1 MTLDIATTVARFAR
15 VRPTAA
21 AATLGLR
28 VVSFAELDAGGNR
41 TARAFA
47 TLGIGAG
54 DTVAWW
60 ASPSLRALDGFL
72 GAGRVGAIFAPLN
85 PALPAAELAGVLD
98 YVAPRLLVTDLDHL
112 DEAEQLAREREI
124 PLAVF
129 DADDVVPGADLDALC
144 ARLSSAPLDVAIDDT
159 APHILY
165 LTSGSTGRPKGALVS
180 HRASW
185 LRSAA
190 GGGTFGQAMKG
201 RNGLVTAFPLFH
213 YGGWH
218 YVMEAW
224 QNGRAIHLVH
234 RADPV
239 ELLTAVERWRA
250 SAFYAIPAVWE
261 RVLDATDVAA
271 DLSSLLHADTGTSRV
286 SPTLIERIRSRVP
299 QATTTVLYGTTEAG
313 SMARLYDAHAHL
325 ESHPGSVGLATP
337 PGVLWTAD
345 DGEIR
350 VASPTLMNGY
360 LDRPDETAQVLRD
373 GAYHSGDVGYVDDDG
388 YLYITGRVSELIR
401 SGGESVWPTEVEA
414 ALKGLPGCAD
424 YAVVGVPDDRWGEV
438 VCLAVLAGADGT
450 PPPDVDAVHRML
462 DGRLARHKHPR
473 MVVGVPAIP
482 RTAATGQVQRR
493 VLVAQIDESR
503 LEGAR

>member
-1 MTLDIATTVARFAR
+1 MTLDIASTVARFAR
-15 VRPTAA
+15 VRPTAP

-28 VVSFAELDAGGNR
+28 VVSFAELDDGGNR
-41 TARAFA
+41 AARAFA
-47 TLGIGAG
+47 TLGVGAG
-54 DTVAWW
+54 DIVGWW
-60 ASPSLRALDGFL
+60 AAPSLRALDGFL
-72 GAGRVGAIFAPLN
+72 GAGRIGAIFAPLN
-85 PALPAAELAGVLD
+85 PALPPAELAGVLD

-112 DEAEQLAREREI
+112 DEAEQVAREREL
-124 PLAVF
+124 PLAVI
-129 DADDVVPGADLDALC
+129 DADGTVPGADLDALC
-144 ARLSSAPLDVAIDDT
+144 ARLAAAPLDVPVDDT

-190 GGGTFGQAMKG
+190 GGGTFGRAMRG
-201 RNGLVTAFPLFH
+201 RGGLVTGFPLFH

-261 RVLDATDVAA
+261 RVLDATDVPA
-271 DLSSLLHADTGTSRV
+271 DLGSLLHADTGTSRV
-286 SPTLIERIRSRVP
+286 SPTLLERIRTRVP
-299 QATTTVLYGTTEAG
+299 RATTTVLYGTTEAG
-313 SMARLYDAHAHL
+313 SMARLHDAHAHL
-325 ESHPGSVGLATP
+325 DSHPGSVGLATP
-337 PGVLWTAD
+337 PGVLWTAE

-350 VASPTLMNGY
+350 VASPTLMTGY
-360 LDRPDETAQVLRD
+360 LDRPEETARVLVD
-373 GAYHSGDVGYVDDDG
+373 GVYHSGDVGELDEDG
-388 YLYITGRVSELIR
+388 YLTITGRVSELIR
-401 SGGESVWPTEVEA
+401 SGGETVWPTEVEA
-414 ALKGLPGCAD
+414 ALRGLPGCAD

-438 VCLAVLAGADGT
+438 ICLAVLAGGDGA
-450 PPPDVDAVHRML
+450 PPPDVETVRRML

-473 MVVGVPAIP
+473 LVVGVPEIP

-493 VLVAQIDESR
+493 VLVARIGQQR

>member
-1 MTLDIATTVARFAR
+1 MTLDIPTTVARFAR

-28 VVSFAELDAGGNR
+28 VVSFAELDEAGNR
-41 TARAFA
+41 AARSFA
-47 TLGIGAG
+47 KLGLGAG
-54 DTVAWW
+54 DTIAWW
-60 ASPSLRALDGFL
+60 AAPSLRALDGFL
-72 GAGRVGAIFAPLN
+72 GAGRVGAVFAPLN
-85 PALPAAELAGVLD
+85 PSLPAAELAGVLD
-98 YVAPRLLVTDLDHL
+98 YVAPRLLVTDLEHL

-129 DADDVVPGADLDALC
+129 DADGMVPGADLDALC
-144 ARLSSAPLDVAIDDT
+144 ARLSPEPLGVAIDDT

-190 GGGTFGQAMKG
+190 GGGTFGQAMRG
-201 RNGLVTAFPLFH
+201 RAGLVTGFPLFH

-261 RVLDATDVAA
+261 RVLDATDVQA
-271 DLSSLLHADTGTSRV
+271 DLSSLFHADTGTSRV
-286 SPTLIERIRSRVP
+286 SPTLLERIRTRVP

-313 SMARLYDAHAHL
+313 SMARLHDAHAHL
-325 ESHPGSVGLATP
+325 DTRPGSVGLATP
-337 PGVLWTAD
+337 PGVLWTAE

-360 LDRPDETAQVLRD
+360 LDRPEDTAQVLGD
-373 GAYHSGDVGYVDDDG
+373 GVYHSGDVGHVDEDG
-388 YLYITGRVSELIR
+388 YLFITGRVSEMIR

-414 ALKGLPGCAD
+414 ALRGLPGCAD
-424 YAVVGVPDDRWGEV
+424 YAVVGVPDDLWGEV
-438 VCLAVLAGADGT
+438 VCLAVSSAGG
-450 PPPDVDAVHRML
+450 PVPDVEAVRRLL

-493 VLVAQIDESR
+493 ALSAQIA
-503 LEGAR
+503 GA